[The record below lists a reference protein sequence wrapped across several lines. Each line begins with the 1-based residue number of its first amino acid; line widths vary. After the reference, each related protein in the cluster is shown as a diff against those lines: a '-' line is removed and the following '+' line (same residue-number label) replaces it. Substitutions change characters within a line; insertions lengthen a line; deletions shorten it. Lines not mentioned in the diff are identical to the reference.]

1 MTLNQR
7 TMNKLGKRGDQTASA
22 DSILGLD
29 LGIGEQGR
37 TEEEE
42 KEEVFPAEKGS

>member
-29 LGIGEQGR
+29 LGLGEQGGGGG
-37 TEEEE
+37 EGGGL
-42 KEEVFPAEKGS
+42 PC

>member
-22 DSILGLD
+22 DSISGLD
-29 LGIGEQGR
+29 LGLGEQGGGG
-37 TEEEE
+37 EGGGL
-42 KEEVFPAEKGS
+42 AC

>member
-7 TMNKLGKRGDQTASA
+7 TMNNLGKRGDQTASA

-29 LGIGEQGR
+29 LGLGEQGGGG
-37 TEEEE
+37 EGGGL
-42 KEEVFPAEKGS
+42 PC